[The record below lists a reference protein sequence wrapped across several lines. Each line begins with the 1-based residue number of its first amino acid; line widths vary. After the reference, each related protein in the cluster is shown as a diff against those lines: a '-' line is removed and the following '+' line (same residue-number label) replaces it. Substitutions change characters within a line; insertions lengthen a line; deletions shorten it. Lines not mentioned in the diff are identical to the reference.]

1 MARNFN
7 EVAAERAELLKQ
19 IDSLEKTKESLN
31 PTMTSTIESYDVQ
44 IRDLEDRVKELRIP
58 SGVSYMDPVI
68 EPLTKEQFKY
78 IKEESKLSI
87 PTLRLMES
95 IKNKADDF
103 ITKHGKLKERGSWI
117 FDGKD
122 FKKEL
127 TKEEKKVFSRLTR
140 TRSVNESIN
149 LIKKTLLPGTAF
161 SKRDPKLIA
170 PRIAQDIKRADK
182 DNSIRKAII
191 AQNPELKGSELD
203 KVVDARYHDI
213 AGRVS
218 ELARVAGEEQFIVA
232 SEVGSGALIGLAHAA
247 RYLGPKVAKVV
258 GKAVQKYAPKAAQP
272 FKAAFNKVAYTSPLR
287 PSTTTIPEG
296 PLVAGQSYAAPGT
309 ARTARSAGHPF
320 ERGAVPEA
328 DIAPPISSATV
339 QPDSRV
345 AEAVASSGRGHWKS
359 PPASAE
365 AIKRADE
372 VPLPVS
378 TDALEE
384 AAIRGAG
391 GQWTPA
397 AGRADSTGWAVQP
410 RTLAEETATV
420 AGPMLPRTSGVV
432 TTAEREAAK
441 RAAAT
446 PTVSGE
452 AQALRNLRI
461 RTGQPHFVPSRPP
474 PPSPTVSQT
483 LGPVRNVAAAMPIR
497 AAMAEM
503 LGFETFEGMSSAD
516 KYALIDATE
525 RAKQKISSDS
535 EIISSD
541 EFPEDIL
548 ARTGTFVDREDI
560 PISEEQIAEPGFGRM
575 LGLRRSGKEIER
587 DVAITEALDAGDYDR
602 VAALEK
608 QYGSSDWKESL
619 TQRTKDYTPEQIE
632 AMLSPDVSGS
642 PLDELQ
648 GLLGD
653 VEPVNEDSEYMS
665 LMNKGGRVKPK
676 KKKKTKKSSKT
687 FKSYSN
693 KTRKPSRA

>member
-95 IKNKADDF
+95 IKNKADAF

-191 AQNPELKGSELD
+191 AQNPELKGSELNRA
-203 KVVDARYHDI
+203 VDARYHDI

-232 SEVGSGALIGLAHAA
+232 SEGLAGPLAA
-247 RYLGPKVAKVV
+247 TIAGAKYLGPPVAKMLTKVV
-258 GKAVQKYAPKAAQP
+258 EKYAPRAAQS
-272 FKAAFNKVAYTSPLR
+272 FKAAYNKMADVGYSLT
-287 PSTTTIPEG
+287 PSARTTIPEG

-309 ARTARSAGHPF
+309 ARTARSEGHPF

-328 DIAPPISSATV
+328 DIAPPPPPPPRFDPHPV
-339 QPDSRV
+339 G
-345 AEAVASSGRGHWKS
+345 EGRPHYKD

-372 VPLPVS
+372 VPPPFS
-378 TDALEE
+378 TDLLEE
-384 AAIRGAG
+384 PVLRGAR

-420 AGPMLPRTSGVV
+420 AGPMIPRPSGVV
-432 TTAEREAAK
+432 PRAEIEAAR
-441 RAAAT
+441 RAASI

-525 RAKQKISSDS
+525 RTKQKISSDS

-619 TQRTKDYTPEQIE
+619 TQRTRDYTPEQIE

-665 LMNKGGRVKPK
+665 LMNKSGRVKPK

-687 FKSYSN
+687 SKSYSN